1 VIAAKNP
8 HTVHITGTIVIV
20 HLRSYFQLQKPPESL
35 AMHGPIQLR
44 SHLADHHTS
53 KWALLWKFIFAQPAP
68 AFPAVSATFPR

>member
-1 VIAAKNP
+1 
-8 HTVHITGTIVIV
+8 
-20 HLRSYFQLQKPPESL
+20 
-35 AMHGPIQLR
+35 MHGPIQLR